1 VEKKGTNMKLSCNQ
15 EKLNKSLNIV
25 NKIIGNKGTLPIL
38 NNILLSTDNGRLK
51 LASTDLEIGMTTWI
65 GAKIDNEGSITVPA
79 KVMTD
84 FVSTNDD
91 EKIDLV
97 LKDTTLELISTKY
110 NARIKGIESSEFPL
124 IPEIKNSKLLTLDVK
139 NFQNVIKKILFACA
153 IDETRPVLTGVLF
166 KVKKSELVLAAT
178 DSYRLAE
185 ATIKLETKADREID
199 VIVPSRTML
208 ELSRVLSGATK
219 SLDVYLEE
227 NQILFSV
234 DDTQI
239 ISRLI
244 EGSFPDYTQIIPK
257 EHNANYKLLTNEL
270 SKAIKM
276 ASFFAR
282 ESANNIKLNFSENS
296 LKVIAVSPQ
305 LGDNI
310 TTINMEKSGED
321 LEIAFNAKFVLDILA
336 VIEESS
342 VNIEANGKLQPV
354 IIKPEKNTKLLYV
367 VMPLRVNE

>member
-1 VEKKGTNMKLSCNQ
+1 MKLSCNQ

-51 LASTDLEIGMTTWI
+51 LASTDLEIGITTWI
-65 GAKIDNEGSITVPA
+65 GAKIDSEGSITVPA

-139 NFQNVIKKILFACA
+139 NFQDVIKKILFACA

-166 KVKKSELVLAAT
+166 KVKKGELVLAAT

-185 ATIKLETKADREID
+185 ATIKLESKADREID

-321 LEIAFNAKFVLDILA
+321 LEIAFNAKFVLDILG